1 MYVFTLVPHHITQCT
16 NYIEPQI
23 FALLFVELIKMGNI
37 IAQCQAAYCDSL
49 RHSCDLG
56 T

>member
-1 MYVFTLVPHHITQCT
+1 
-16 NYIEPQI
+16 
-23 FALLFVELIKMGNI
+23 MGNI

-56 T
+56 TWLIKMNSKKRDLCIPTLILHKLSVM